1 MTIYDLK
8 PRFQALLRPFTT
20 WLWHRSVTANMV
32 TLAAMLASVAYG
44 VWMLLAPSTLPYLLL
59 PLFMLARMAL
69 NAVDGMLAREHGQQS
84 KLGAVLN
91 EVGDVVADA
100 ALLVP
105 FATLSGV
112 SAHLVYALV
121 YLATLT
127 EFIGVLG
134 QTTGAGRRYDGPS
147 GKSDR
152 AFAFG
157 LLGLL
162 IGAGVPVLPYLNP
175 VLIVMLA
182 LLALTCWNRAR
193 RAAAGAA

>member
-8 PRFQALLRPFTT
+8 PRFQALLRPFTS
-20 WLWHRSVTANMV
+20 WLFAHAVTANMV
-32 TLAAMLASVAYG
+32 TVGAMLASLAYG
-44 VWMLLAPSTLPYLLL
+44 AWMLLAASVLPYLLL
-59 PLFMLARMAL
+59 PLFMFARMAL

-91 EVGDVVADA
+91 EVGDVLADA

-105 FATLSGV
+105 FATLPGV
-112 SAHLVYALV
+112 KPQLVYGV
-121 YLATLT
+121 IFLATLT
-127 EFIGVLG
+127 EFFGVLG
-134 QTTGAGRRYDGPS
+134 QVNGAGRRYDGPS

-152 AFAFG
+152 AFVFG

-162 IGAGVPVLPYLNP
+162 IGAGLPVLPYLDP
-175 VLIVMLA
+175 VLAVLLV

-193 RAAAGAA
+193 RAAAGAP

>member
-20 WLWHRSVTANMV
+20 WLFQRSITANMV
-32 TLAAMLASVAYG
+32 TVAAMLASVAYG
-44 VWMLLAPSTLPYLLL
+44 VWMLFAHSALPYLLL

-91 EVGDVVADA
+91 EVGDLIADA

-105 FATLSGV
+105 FAALPGV
-112 SAHLVYALV
+112 HPQLVYAV
-121 YLATLT
+121 IYLSALT
-127 EFIGVLG
+127 EFIGVVG

-152 AFAFG
+152 AFVFG

-162 IGAGVPVLPYLNP
+162 IGAGVPVLPFLNP
-175 VLIVMLA
+175 VLILLLV
-182 LLALTCWNRAR
+182 LLALTCLNRAR
-193 RAAAGAA
+193 RAAAGAP

>member
-8 PRFQALLRPFTT
+8 PRFQALLRPFTA
-20 WLWHRSVTANMV
+20 WLFRRSVTANMV
-32 TLAAMLASVAYG
+32 TVAAMLASVAYG
-44 VWMLLAPSTLPYLLL
+44 AWMLCAPSALPYLLL

-91 EVGDVVADA
+91 EVGDLIADA

-105 FATLSGV
+105 FAALPGV
-112 SAHLVYALV
+112 SAQLVYAVV
-121 YLATLT
+121 YLSALT
-127 EFIGVLG
+127 EFVGVLG
-134 QTTGAGRRYDGPS
+134 QVTGAGRRYDGPS

-152 AFAFG
+152 AFLFG

-162 IGAGVPVLPYLNP
+162 IGCGVPLLPYLNP
-175 VLIVMLA
+175 VLLVV
-182 LLALTCWNRAR
+182 LLLLVLTCWNRAR

>member
-8 PRFQALLRPFTT
+8 PRFQALLRPFTS
-20 WLWHRSVTANMV
+20 WLFRRAVTANMV
-32 TLAAMLASVAYG
+32 TVAAMLASLAYG
-44 VWMLLAPSTLPYLLL
+44 AWMLLSASSLPYLLL
-59 PLFMLARMAL
+59 PLFMFARMAL

-91 EVGDVVADA
+91 EVGDLIADA
-100 ALLVP
+100 ALLLP
-105 FATLSGV
+105 FATLPGV
-112 SAHLVYALV
+112 HPQLVCGVV
-121 YLATLT
+121 YLSTLT

-134 QTTGAGRRYDGPS
+134 QVTGAGRRYDGPS

-152 AFAFG
+152 AFVFG

-162 IGAGVPVLPYLNP
+162 IGLGLPVLPYLDP
-175 VLIVMLA
+175 VLIALLV
-182 LLALTCWNRAR
+182 LLALTCWKRAR

>member
-20 WLWHRSVTANMV
+20 WLFQRSVTANMV
-32 TLAAMLASVAYG
+32 TVAAMLASVAYG
-44 VWMLLAPSTLPYLLL
+44 AWMLFAQSTLPYLLL

-91 EVGDVVADA
+91 EVGDLIADA
-100 ALLVP
+100 ALLAP
-105 FATLSGV
+105 FGALAGV
-112 SAHLVYALV
+112 NAQLVYAV
-121 YLATLT
+121 IYLSALT
-127 EFIGVLG
+127 EFIGVVG

-152 AFAFG
+152 AFVFG

-175 VLIVMLA
+175 VLILLLV
-182 LLALTCWNRAR
+182 LLALTCLNRAR
-193 RAAAGAA
+193 RPAAGAP

>member
-20 WLWHRSVTANMV
+20 WLFRRSVTANMV
-32 TLAAMLASVAYG
+32 TVAAMLASVAYG
-44 VWMLLAPSTLPYLLL
+44 AWMLFAASTLPYLLL

-91 EVGDVVADA
+91 EVGDLIADA

-105 FATLSGV
+105 FAALAGV
-112 SAHLVYALV
+112 NAQLVYAVV
-121 YLATLT
+121 YLSALT
-127 EFIGVLG
+127 EFVGVMG
-134 QTTGAGRRYDGPS
+134 QVTGAGRRYDGPS

-152 AFAFG
+152 AFIFG

-175 VLIVMLA
+175 VFVLLLV

-193 RAAAGAA
+193 RAAAGTA